1 MKPQT
6 FDNLTRALAAPT
18 SRRSALGRIAGLF
31 GLGTVGG
38 GTLAALSPGLALAG
52 GGNSNAAHFCSANF
66 APGPDRGQCVAAAA
80 QGGGLFASC
89 GGGTQSVC
97 CPTNA
102 NGQCTSYSSAT
113 CCSSGQVCNN
123 GTCVS
128 ACPAGTVP
136 LSNGSCA
143 TTCASPGPCTGSG
156 GSCSGT
162 NGFGFPCGECARDNN
177 VGNTLYCRSACDSS
191 IGGPCA
197 SDSDCTQGYFC
208 YIAGTCLPLC

>member
-18 SRRSALGRIAGLF
+18 SRRGALGRIAGMLA
-31 GLGTVGG
+31 GGTVGG
-38 GTLAALSPGLALAG
+38 AALAGLSPGLALAG

-97 CPTNA
+97 CPTNG

-113 CCSSGQVCNN
+113 CCSSGQSCMN
-123 GTCVS
+123 GTCV
-128 ACPAGTVP
+128 ATCPAGTVE
-136 LSNGSCA
+136 LSNG
-143 TTCASPGPCTGSG
+143 TCAQNCRPSLCPCINGGPVCGHDGFQTYFCTNFQGSQAPCT
-156 GSCSGT
+156 T
-162 NGFGFPCGECARDNN
+162 
-177 VGNTLYCRSACDSS
+177 
-191 IGGPCA
+191 
-197 SDSDCTQGYFC
+197 DSDCPMGEFC
-208 YIAGTCLPLC
+208 EHGTGTGVCNTAVVC